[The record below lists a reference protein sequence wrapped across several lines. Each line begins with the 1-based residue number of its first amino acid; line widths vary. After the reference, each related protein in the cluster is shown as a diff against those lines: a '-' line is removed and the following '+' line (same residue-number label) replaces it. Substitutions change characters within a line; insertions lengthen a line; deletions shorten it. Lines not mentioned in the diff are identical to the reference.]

1 MPQFARPVADITNAD
16 HWLDDAASSV
26 TIFDVIDE
34 ATTAATTADYIQ
46 SSAGLTTA
54 VYVTK
59 LTSSLEDPVS
69 SAGHVIRYTYRK
81 ATSGGAQINLT
92 VELRQNYVSEASQGT
107 TVWSTVHT
115 NISSAQSTAAIT
127 LTAAEADSITAYSS
141 LSIRFVSNQ
150 V

>member
-1 MPQFARPVADITNAD
+1 MPQFGRPIADTINAN
-16 HWLDDAASSV
+16 HWLNDAASSV
-26 TIFDVIDE
+26 SIFGAIDE

-46 SSAGLTTA
+46 SSAGLTSA
-54 VYVTK
+54 IYVTK
-59 LTSSLEDPVS
+59 LTSNLEDPVS
-69 SAGHVIRYTYRK
+69 SAGHVIRYTFRK
-81 ATSGGAQINLT
+81 ATSAGAQVNLT

-115 NISSAQSTAAIT
+115 NISSVQTTAAIT
-127 LTAAEADSITAYSS
+127 LTALEADSITAYSS

>member
-1 MPQFARPVADITNAD
+1 MPQFGRPIADVINAN
-16 HWLDDAASSV
+16 HWLDNLGSSV
-26 TIFDVIDE
+26 TIFDTIDE
-34 ATTAATTADYIQ
+34 TVLSTADWIQ

-54 VYVTK
+54 VYVTQ

-69 SAGHVIRYTYRK
+69 SANHVIRYTYRK

-92 VELRQNYVSEASQGT
+92 VELRQNYVSEVSLGT
-107 TVWSTVHT
+107 TVWSTIHT
-115 NISSAQSTAAIT
+115 NISSVQSTAAIT
-127 LTAAEADSITAYSS
+127 LTALEADSITAYSS